1 MNEDDII
8 SKILNEDTQSGIEY
22 NKNDYNINEV
32 IDSLDMVKDI
42 VDSNNLESN
51 TKLIEKKEMKKEK
64 NKEASKGD
72 SSEAKEDESKK
83 NKKDAQIKI
92 DLEKIKPKDK
102 NENSNKI
109 LDSQKKDI
117 DDFYPSFKNPLD
129 FVQYLE
135 VLRNGGQISNEMK
148 SFILQNNRAIDNKYK
163 VLEKNLLSKISNIMT
178 NNYINAIYA
187 KTNILLLSTING
199 TIFFYTIKRENI
211 KRKVTIPKIQKGVY
225 INCLDITN
233 DYSDLICGFS
243 NGNIVIYSLATE
255 EVKFSNKINNKES
268 PCIELKIYKK
278 DTKKRDIY
286 FISSFGDGQIYFNTY
301 KMNPLNFFKPLSS
314 VPINIT
320 DKNPIFMIKFV
331 TFSKEN
337 LRLYNNLLEFKRY
350 VILGSL
356 EAITLYCVEPLE
368 EIFIIKKPDFIKECV
383 VPDAQIGIGR
393 PPDVYIR
400 FMKKDENNH
409 LLLVIS
415 WGKIIFFY
423 QLPVAQGN
431 TFKDYKEV
439 GNYINFDNILRIG
452 YMNNSVIY
460 CIDKSFTITIL
471 DSNKINP
478 GKLEFAYDKPVV
490 SKKNGLPEIEKRNI
504 TSDKIIS
511 QMKIKDSKNN
521 QKESHLYSIVD
532 NNDSVITIVALA
544 EKQLY
549 NLVLQDW
556 KFFLN
561 SLQSNNDFLN
571 LFSVGIEI
579 YKGKMMAL
587 SNLPEEKVKKEQVST
602 FLKQIVNQYVILNTR
617 ETDTEEKI
625 SECIRISIEV
635 CIEIEAVEFLLKN
648 IMQLF
653 EAKDYGDLFL
663 EKLQP
668 FILCDKIINID
679 LSSDIILN
687 LIELYNK
694 NGKLDILSEMLLHI
708 NIKSIDTIAIKNKL
722 EEINLIKPLIYLYM
736 NGKKEDYFAPLEKM
750 FYFFYNIAIPSK
762 NLIKT
767 EDNSID
773 YSDALDKKLITLNE
787 VKNSKEYNGHR
798 ILWYIKL
805 CLTGKKF
812 PDNSKKMEQHLF
824 DILVPKIIYWLLT
837 PKVID
842 EFLKL
847 DPKNYLSIF
856 KNVFTID
863 VLYKKLLNSA
873 KDTKVV
879 IEAKSSLSSDIK
891 IDDLEPSSLIKYL
904 NEWCKKK
911 DEKDI
916 YYYLYDLIIS
926 IFNFNKNIE
935 IEKDLKLESIC
946 YILKNFKEIEKNI
959 NNEKIKQINDIII
972 NLLDKEKNFLEDD
985 FKYIFKSI
993 NDNYFDEIKLFI
1005 YDKIDDFQQY
1015 LKIYLAKDMDIT
1027 EKSAKLYKWINNKLE
1042 IFSQNYSE
1050 KYERLIEVI
1059 KENILELAKLSM
1071 NKFYELSKEIFSSQN
1086 KMILSKLS
1094 KDKKIQLGYVELLIK
1109 YIITTYENNEYN
1121 ISSNEMD
1128 EIQYILD
1135 LHLFLLC
1142 ELKQYNKIIPA
1153 LKACPFYPMQ
1163 KCLERCERLKAYEPC
1178 LYIYLKEGS
1187 IEKAFQISE
1196 SKLEET
1202 FNLLVDNINSKND
1215 EDKHKELIKNFE
1227 EYLSNLRKTCENN
1240 DQQLEDL
1247 WFKALEILYK
1257 FEKKAAEIYKAN
1269 EFSLS
1274 KKNSLDLHQTMG
1286 KDIKDLLE
1294 KMCSF
1299 VGIKH
1304 ILDIVSEK
1312 NKDVG
1317 FKEFR
1322 EILIKILG
1330 SYSDLSSL
1338 LHSTKNLLTN
1348 TVLVD
1353 ENYFKSLNL
1362 KGELLSKQKCGK
1374 CHKKFFKNINNKE
1387 KIIIYNCNH
1396 IFHKD
1401 CISKNIAIN
1410 GPNTGCPICSD
1421 LQISKIDNKEKSLIR
1436 NNKIFFVDDIKDG
1449 KERNNF
1455 QIKVAASARKTLQKL
1470 EKYDNQ
1476 DLSKNKLMIRNSMT
1490 VLKDQY
1496 KQGFS

>member
-8 SKILNEDTQSGIEY
+8 SQILNEDTQNSIEY

-32 IDSLDMVKDI
+32 IDSLDIVKDI
-42 VDSNNLESN
+42 VDSNNLKSN
-51 TKLIEKKEMKKEK
+51 TKLLEKKEKPKEK
-64 NKEASKGD
+64 NKEAPKGD
-72 SSEAKEDESKK
+72 LKEVKEDESKK
-83 NKKDAQIKI
+83 KEKDAQIKS

-102 NENSNKI
+102 NEDSNKI
-109 LDSQKKDI
+109 LESQKKDI

-135 VLRNGGQISNEMK
+135 VIKNGGQISNEMK
-148 SFILQNNRAIDNKYK
+148 SFILQNNRAIDNKYN
-163 VLEKNLLSKISNIMT
+163 VLEKNLLSKISTIMSK
-178 NNYINAIYA
+178 NYINAIYA
-187 KTNILLLSTING
+187 KPNILILSTING

-211 KRKVTIPKIQKGVY
+211 KRKITIPKIRKGVY
-225 INCLDITN
+225 INCFDITK
-233 DYSDLICGFS
+233 DYSDIICGFS
-243 NGNIVIYSLATE
+243 DGNVVLYNLATE
-255 EVKFSNKINNKES
+255 EVKYLNKINNKES

-278 DTKKRDIY
+278 DSKKREIY

-301 KMNPLNFFKPLSS
+301 RMKALNFFKPLSL
-314 VPINIT
+314 VPLNIT
-320 DKNPIFMIKFV
+320 DKNPIFLIKFV
-331 TFSKEN
+331 TFSNEN
-337 LRLYNNLLEFKRY
+337 ERLYTNLLEFRRY

-423 QLPVAQGN
+423 QLPVDKGN
-431 TFKDYKEV
+431 SFKDYKEI
-439 GNYINFDNILRIG
+439 GNYINFENILRIG
-452 YMNNSVIY
+452 FMNNSVIY

-471 DSNKINP
+471 DSVKINP
-478 GKLEFAYDKPVV
+478 GKIEFAYDKPVV

-556 KFFLN
+556 KLFLN
-561 SLQSNNDFLN
+561 TLQNKNDFLN

-602 FLKQIVNQYVILNTR
+602 FLKQVVNQYVILNTR
-617 ETDTEEKI
+617 ENDTKEKI
-625 SECIRISIEV
+625 SECIRIAIEV

-653 EAKDYGDLFL
+653 EVKDYGELFL
-663 EKLQP
+663 TKLQP
-668 FILCDKIINID
+668 FILCDKIINIV

-708 NIKSIDTIAIKNKL
+708 NIKSIDTVEIKNKL
-722 EEINLIKPLIYLYM
+722 EEMNLIKPLIYLYM
-736 NGKKEDYFAPLEKM
+736 NGENEDYFAPLEKM
-750 FYFFYNIAIPSK
+750 FFFFCNSAIPSK
-762 NLIKT
+762 KLIKA

-773 YSDALDKKLITLNE
+773 YSSALDKKLITLNE
-787 VKNSKEYNGHR
+787 VRNSKEYNGHR

-812 PDNSKKMEQHLF
+812 PDNSKKMKQDLF
-824 DILVPKIIYWLLT
+824 DNLVPKIIYWLLT
-837 PKVID
+837 PKVMD
-842 EFLKL
+842 EFLRL

-863 VLYKKLLNSA
+863 TLYKKLLNSA
-873 KDTKVV
+873 KDSKII
-879 IEAKSSLSSDIK
+879 IEAKSILSSDIK
-891 IDDLEPSSLIKYL
+891 IDNIEPSSLIKYL

-916 YYYLYDLIIS
+916 YFYLYDLIIS
-926 IFNFNKNIE
+926 IFDFNKNIE

-946 YILKNFKEIEKNI
+946 YLLKNFKEVEKNI
-959 NNEKIKQINDIII
+959 NNEKIKQTNDMIIK
-972 NLLDKEKNFLEDD
+972 LLDKEKNFIEDD
-985 FKYIFKSI
+985 FKKIFKSI

-1015 LKIYLAKDMDIT
+1015 LQIYLAKNMDIK
-1027 EKSAKLYKWINNKLE
+1027 EKSTKLYNWINSKIE
-1042 IFSQNYSE
+1042 IFSQNDPE
-1050 KYERLIEVI
+1050 KYQSLIKII
-1059 KENILELAKLSM
+1059 KENILELATLSI
-1071 NKFYELSKEIFSSQN
+1071 NKFYELSREIFSSQN

-1121 ISSNEMD
+1121 VSSNEME

-1142 ELKQYNKIIPA
+1142 ELKQFSKIIPA
-1153 LKACPFYPMQ
+1153 LKACPFYPLQ
-1163 KCLERCERLKAYEPC
+1163 KCLERCERSKAYEPC

-1202 FNLLVDNINSKND
+1202 FNQLVDNINSKND
-1215 EDKHKELIKNFE
+1215 EDKHKELMKNFE
-1227 EYLSNLRKTCENN
+1227 VYLSNLRKTCENN

-1257 FEKKAAEIYKAN
+1257 FEKKAAEILKIN
-1269 EFSLS
+1269 EFSLN
-1274 KKNSLDLHQTMG
+1274 KKNSLDLHLTMG

-1353 ENYFKSLNL
+1353 ENYFQSLNL

-1374 CHKKFFKNINNKE
+1374 CNKRFLKNVNNKE
-1387 KIIIYNCNH
+1387 KILIYNCNH

-1401 CISKNIAIN
+1401 CVIKNNAIN
-1410 GPNTGCPICSD
+1410 DSNTGCPICND
-1421 LQISKIDNKEKSLIR
+1421 LLIEKIDNKEKSLIR
-1436 NNKIFFVDDIKDG
+1436 NNKIYFVEDRRGRKEKKD
-1449 KERNNF
+1449 F
-1455 QIKVAASARKTLQKL
+1455 QIKVAESARKTLQKL

-1476 DLSKNKLMIRNSMT
+1476 DLAKNKLLIRNSMT

-1496 KQGFS
+1496 RHGFS

>member
-8 SKILNEDTQSGIEY
+8 SQILNEDTQNDIEY

-42 VDSNNLESN
+42 VDSNELISD
-51 TKLIEKKEMKKEK
+51 TKLLEKIEKPKEK
-64 NKEASKGD
+64 NEEAPKGD
-72 SSEAKEDESKK
+72 SNEIKEDDTKK
-83 NKKDAQIKI
+83 NEKDDQIKS
-92 DLEKIKPKDK
+92 DLEKIKQKDK
-102 NENSNKI
+102 NEDSKKK
-109 LDSQKKDI
+109 LESQKKDI

-135 VLRNGGQISNEMK
+135 VIKNGGQISNEMK
-148 SFILQNNRAIDNKYK
+148 SFILQNNRAIDNKYN

-178 NNYINAIYA
+178 KNSINAIYA
-187 KTNILLLSTING
+187 KTNILILSSING

-211 KRKVTIPKIQKGVY
+211 KRKITIPKIQKGVY
-225 INCLDITN
+225 LNCLDITK
-233 DYSDLICGFS
+233 DYSDIICGFS
-243 NGNIVIYSLATE
+243 DGNIVIYSLSTE
-255 EVKFSNKINNKES
+255 EVKYLNKINNREC

-278 DTKKRDIY
+278 DAKKREIY
-286 FISSFGDGQIYFNTY
+286 YISSFGDSQIYFNTY
-301 KMNPLNFFKPLSS
+301 KMNALNFFKPLSS

-320 DKNPIFMIKFV
+320 DKSPIFLIKFV

-337 LRLYNNLLEFKRY
+337 ERLYNNLLEFRRY

-400 FMKKDENNH
+400 FMKKDEKNH

-423 QLPVAQGN
+423 QLPVAKGD
-431 TFKDYKEV
+431 TFKDYKEL
-439 GNYINFDNILRIG
+439 GNYINYENILRIG
-452 YMNNSVIY
+452 FMNNSVIY

-478 GKLEFAYDKPVV
+478 GKIEFAYDQPVI
-490 SKKNGLPEIEKRNI
+490 SKKNGLPEIEKKNI

-511 QMKIKDSKNN
+511 QTKIKDSKNN

-532 NNDSVITIVALA
+532 NNDSVITIVALG

-549 NLVLQDW
+549 NLVLKDW
-556 KFFLN
+556 KYFLN
-561 SLQSNNDFLN
+561 SLQNSNDFIN
-571 LFSVGIEI
+571 LFSVGIEL
-579 YKGKMMAL
+579 YKGKMMAF
-587 SNLPEEKVKKEQVST
+587 SNLPEERVKKEQISS

-625 SECIRISIEV
+625 SECIRITIEV

-653 EAKDYGDLFL
+653 ESKDFGELFL
-663 EKLQP
+663 TKLQP
-668 FILCDKIINID
+668 FILCDKIINIV

-708 NIKSIDTIAIKNKL
+708 NIKSIDTIEIKNKL
-722 EEINLIKPLIYLYM
+722 EEMNLIKPLIYLYM
-736 NGKKEDYFAPLEKM
+736 NGAKEDYFAPLEKM
-750 FYFFYNIAIPSK
+750 FFFFYNSAIPSK
-762 NLIKT
+762 VLMKT
-767 EDNSID
+767 EENCID

-787 VKNSKEYNGHR
+787 VRNSKEYNGHR

-812 PDNSKKMEQHLF
+812 PDNSKKMEQHFF
-824 DILVPKIIYWLLT
+824 DALVPKIVYWLLT
-837 PKVID
+837 PKVMN

-847 DPKNYLSIF
+847 DPKNYFSIF
-856 KNVFTID
+856 KNVFNID
-863 VLYKKLLNSA
+863 SLYKKLVNSA
-873 KDTKVV
+873 KDSMVA
-879 IEAKSSLSSDIK
+879 IEAKSSLSSEIK
-891 IDDLEPSSLIKYL
+891 IDNLEPSSLIKYL

-911 DEKDI
+911 DEKDV
-916 YYYLYDLIIS
+916 YYYLYDLILTIYDY
-926 IFNFNKNIE
+926 NKNIE
-935 IEKDLKLESIC
+935 LEKELKLESIC
-946 YILKNFKEIEKNI
+946 YILKNFKEVEKNI
-959 NNEKIKQINDIII
+959 NIEKIKQTNDIII
-972 NLLDKEKNFLEDD
+972 KLLNKEKNFIDD
-985 FKYIFKSI
+985 DLRYIFKSI
-993 NDNYFDEIKLFI
+993 NDNYFDEVKLFI

-1015 LKIYLAKDMDIT
+1015 LQIYLAKNMEIK
-1027 EKSAKLYKWINNKLE
+1027 EKSNNLYKRINNKLE
-1042 IFSQNYSE
+1042 IFSQKDNE
-1050 KYERLIEVI
+1050 KYERLINAI
-1059 KENILELAKLSM
+1059 KENILELATLSM
-1071 NKFYELSKEIFSSQN
+1071 NKFYELSKAIFDSQN
-1086 KMILSKLS
+1086 MMILSKLS
-1094 KDKKIQLGYVELLIK
+1094 KDKKIQLEYVELIIK
-1109 YIITTYENNEYN
+1109 YYITTYENNEYN

-1142 ELKQYNKIIPA
+1142 ELKKYNKIIPA
-1153 LKACPFYPMQ
+1153 LKSCPFYPLQ
-1163 KCLERCERLKAYEPC
+1163 KCLERCERSKAYEPC
-1178 LYIYLKEGS
+1178 LYIYLNEGS
-1187 IEKAFQISE
+1187 IEKAFHLSE

-1202 FNLLVDNINSKND
+1202 FKQLIDNINSKND
-1215 EDKHKELIKNFE
+1215 ENKHRELMKNFE

-1240 DQQLEDL
+1240 EQQYEDL
-1247 WFKALEILYK
+1247 WFKALEMLYK
-1257 FEKKAAEIYKAN
+1257 FDKKAEEISKVN
-1269 EFSLS
+1269 EFSLN
-1274 KKNSLDLHQTMG
+1274 KTNSIDLHETIG

-1294 KMCSF
+1294 RMCSF
-1299 VGIKH
+1299 VGIKR
-1304 ILDIVSEK
+1304 ILDVVSEK

-1330 SYSDLSSL
+1330 SYSNLSSL
-1338 LHSTKNLLTN
+1338 LNSIKHLLTN
-1348 TVLVD
+1348 TVLVN
-1353 ENYFKSLNL
+1353 ENSFKSLNL

-1374 CHKKFFKNINNKE
+1374 CNKKFVKNVNNKE
-1387 KIIIYNCNH
+1387 KILIYNCNH

-1401 CISKNIAIN
+1401 CIYKNNAIIDS
-1410 GPNTGCPICSD
+1410 NTGCPIC
-1421 LQISKIDNKEKSLIR
+1421 I
-1436 NNKIFFVDDIKDG
+1436 
-1449 KERNNF
+1449 
-1455 QIKVAASARKTLQKL
+1455 ARRLP
-1470 EKYDNQ
+1470 EGAPPDAYG
-1476 DLSKNKLMIRNSMT
+1476 RE
-1490 VLKDQY
+1490 VRPA
-1496 KQGFS
+1496 GFHLCRYPWCVPGY